1 MQIPTITTANR
12 TAAKRLLNT
21 WYDSRAVRVM
31 KLAQLQLTLQRAINE
46 GLITAEGAHRA
57 INPKSNWSNDRKAES
72 SNEHDRDHSN
82 DDDRDSEQNSDGGS
96 DGGESNDSDGESQS
110 EGESQSDDNSGDE
123 SDAQSDDQSNE
134 KSDGESD
141 SESDSEDQEQGESN
155 DSESNSE
162 GDDDDS
168 DSDDSESEQES
179 EAEYEFDEMDPL
191 PDEHA
196 ENMKEMQGES
206 DYEEQEQQE
215 NDSEQDDGPLRH
227 HMFATVLKWIRA
239 GCNVALVGPAGTGKS
254 TIAEQ
259 VAEELGL
266 EFRATG
272 ALLSKYD
279 LVGYC
284 DASGTYHETPLYQ
297 AYVDGM
303 LFNFDELD
311 GSSPDAVV
319 AFNAIT
325 DNQKHYAFPNGMQTK
340 HDDFVAVACM
350 NTWGNGATA
359 DYVGRY
365 KQDAASMSRFVKVF
379 IDYDV
384 NIEAVVA
391 GKHKDV
397 AQRVWDLREACE
409 TLGLRHIV
417 STRMIVQAVAGRAVK
432 ATKKEI
438 DRDVLFAGLD
448 DSQVTQV
455 KAQMNTIMRDRKAA
469 SEATS

>member
-1 MQIPTITTANR
+1 
-12 TAAKRLLNT
+12 
-21 WYDSRAVRVM
+21 M
-31 KLAQLQLTLQRAINE
+31 KLAQLQLTLQRAVNE

-438 DRDVLFAGLD
+438 DRDVLFA
-448 DSQVTQV
+448 
-455 KAQMNTIMRDRKAA
+455 QMNTIMRDRKAA

>member
-31 KLAQLQLTLQRAINE
+31 KLAQLQLTLQRAVNE

-57 INPKSNWSNDRKAES
+57 INPKSKWSNDRKAES

-134 KSDGESD
+134 KS
-141 SESDSEDQEQGESN
+141 
-155 DSESNSE
+155 E
-162 GDDDDS
+162 GDS
-168 DSDDSESEQES
+168 DSESEQES

-191 PDEHA
+191 PDDSEQDS
-196 ENMKEMQGES
+196 EQES
-206 DYEEQEQQE
+206 EQEQEQQE

-417 STRMIVQAVAGRAVK
+417 STRMIVQAVAGRACC
-432 ATKKEI
+432 
-438 DRDVLFAGLD
+438 LPG
-448 DSQVTQV
+448 
-455 KAQMNTIMRDRKAA
+455 
-469 SEATS
+469 